1 MKKTFILALILFTA
15 SMAFGQRHQS
25 PPGDGPGAVRLDDD
39 EELLF
44 FPGYTFRD
52 PKTGVPRA
60 HIHAWVFEP
69 EEGSAKRKVLLKF
82 LGSQLGDELAE
93 NEKALLYARGAHLMA
108 DQEGGRLVAVNLDG
122 AGVEIGRTDANGH
135 AVKDVEIP
143 SGAAKKPAG
152 ASRGKASWMEFQSH
166 TKGKSFRGKAL
177 VIPDEGVSVVS
188 DIDDTIKISEVLDRR
203 ALLRNTFLLP
213 FRAVP
218 GMARLYASWL
228 ARGAVFHYV
237 TGSPWQLYRPLGE
250 FIASNGFPAGVFHMK
265 KFGLRSNLTAL
276 FDPADAVKIPAITAL
291 LERFPR
297 HRFVLVGD
305 SGERDPEIYGE
316 IARRFPGRI
325 IAIFIRNAG
334 NERAG
339 SPRLAAA
346 FRGLGPLRCVLFDR
360 AEEIRGVGFLP

>member
-1 MKKTFILALILFTA
+1 MKKFFFIALILFTA
-15 SMAFGQRHQS
+15 ASAFSLGHHSRH
-25 PPGDGPGAVRLDDD
+25 GDEPGATRLSGD
-39 EELLF
+39 EELVF

-52 PKTGVPRA
+52 PKSGSIMV
-60 HIHAWVFEP
+60 HIHAWVFEL
-69 EEGSAKRKVLLKF
+69 EKGSAKRKLLLDF
-82 LGSQLGDELAE
+82 LGKQIGDNLTES
-93 NEKALLYARGAHLMA
+93 EKATLYERGAHLMA
-108 DQEGGRLVAVNLDG
+108 DQEGGKHVAVNIGG
-122 AGVEIGRTDANGH
+122 AGYEVGRTDSNGH
-135 AVKDVEIP
+135 AIKDLAL
-143 SGAAKKPAG
+143 SAG
-152 ASRGKASWMEFQSH
+152 IASRPADGRTSWLEYLSH
-166 TKGKSFRGKAL
+166 SKGRIFNGKSL
-177 VIPDEGVSVVS
+177 VIPDSGVSVVS

-218 GMARLYASWL
+218 GMSGLYRSWS

-237 TGSPWQLYRPLGE
+237 TASPWQLFTPLSE
-250 FIASNGFPAGVFHMK
+250 FIRSHGFPEGIFHMK
-265 KFGLRSNLTAL
+265 NFGFSRNPSAL

-316 IARRFPGRI
+316 IARRYPGRV

-346 FRGLGPLRCVLFDR
+346 FQGLESLRYVLFER
-360 AEEIRGVGFLP
+360 PEEISGERLWQ